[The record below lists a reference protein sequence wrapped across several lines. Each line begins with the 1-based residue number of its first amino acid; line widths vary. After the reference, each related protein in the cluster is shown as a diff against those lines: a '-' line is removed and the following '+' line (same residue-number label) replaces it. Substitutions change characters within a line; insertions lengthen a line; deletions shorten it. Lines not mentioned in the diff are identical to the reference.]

1 MQYLMNDQPMTP
13 SDFVATGILLLSF
26 FLFKDREHACANL
39 LKSIGANGHLI
50 HPFDNLNVIA
60 GQGTLGLEVLEQVH

>member
-1 MQYLMNDQPMTP
+1 M
-13 SDFVATGILLLSF
+13 SF

-60 GQGTLGLEVLEQVH
+60 GQGTVGLEVLEQVR